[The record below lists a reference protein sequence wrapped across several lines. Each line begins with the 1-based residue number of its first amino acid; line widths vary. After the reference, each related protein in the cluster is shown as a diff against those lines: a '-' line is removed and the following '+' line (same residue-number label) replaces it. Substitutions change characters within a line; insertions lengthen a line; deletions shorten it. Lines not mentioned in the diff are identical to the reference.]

1 MAEEEDQLSLARLV
15 AQFPLVDP
23 DILSA
28 VLQRVDY
35 NVDAAIEALERT
47 MLHNKGDNARR
58 TEKGKRS
65 VGSARG
71 RSTDDFGGRPLT
83 SRSKQR
89 LEQSDEALA
98 KDMQQRVNRLPSA
111 RRRQLEDQVSE
122 DELLA
127 RVIAIEEDEKFARKL
142 QSDLEAGLDPPTRPY
157 SGLRSQLPTKSEGA
171 LNEIGGD
178 SSTRP
183 LAATQNSL
191 SREMMS
197 QNNLAMGRIP
207 RRESISRSGGLSD
220 LRTEERP
227 EPVDEAAA
235 RATALK
241 GSVPASANL
250 SANLMSDVNVN
261 STGSEAEPTAF
272 YSAHPEDSHPED
284 SDEEFSALMAKNTQS
299 TSGSSQYL
307 QDAIQAQPESPPP
320 QRRAM
325 RPESARRSA
334 KRHQPL
340 RQEEEEYQ
348 DTNTDIA
355 IHRIQDDRQTTFG
368 LADPQP
374 LPKEK
379 HPWPARSDSLGY
391 PTTDQDD
398 DDDDDHLRNTDIIFT
413 EATRSTSE
421 TSAVSSS
428 GGTIN
433 AELEELFTYIAGYEP
448 QTFELNPE
456 LKCFI
461 LDYMPSIGDID
472 PIIKIP
478 PPSRY
483 PDDPSKPVNAQNLS
497 SLGATVLDEP
507 NIEQSDPAV
516 LDLRLRALQKSES
529 ATPKLTPSKIRSIQL
544 GPGRSAPDGQK
555 ALSQWIQNV
564 YNLHLQTPQDKVEYF
579 KRMPDVEKVMAQWP
593 DVVEE
598 SFNSGEIR
606 VPPAEI
612 DLSLRDYAQL
622 ACNMVDIPVHVS
634 SKEKKKKPNEGRTY
648 IESLHVLFTLYA
660 EFKNSQ
666 HFGHRQ
672 RVAVAA
678 EGGSSD

>member
-1 MAEEEDQLSLARLV
+1 
-15 AQFPLVDP
+15 
-23 DILSA
+23 
-28 VLQRVDY
+28 
-35 NVDAAIEALERT
+35 
-47 MLHNKGDNARR
+47 
-58 TEKGKRS
+58 
-65 VGSARG
+65 
-71 RSTDDFGGRPLT
+71 
-83 SRSKQR
+83 
-89 LEQSDEALA
+89 
-98 KDMQQRVNRLPSA
+98 
-111 RRRQLEDQVSE
+111 
-122 DELLA
+122 
-127 RVIAIEEDEKFARKL
+127 
-142 QSDLEAGLDPPTRPY
+142 
-157 SGLRSQLPTKSEGA
+157 
-171 LNEIGGD
+171 
-178 SSTRP
+178 
-183 LAATQNSL
+183 
-191 SREMMS
+191 MMS
-197 QNNLAMGRIP
+197 QNDLAMGRIP

-227 EPVDEAAA
+227 EPVDEASA

-261 STGSEAEPTAF
+261 SMGLDAEPTAF
-272 YSAHPEDSHPED
+272 YSTHPEDNHPDD
-284 SDEEFSALMAKNTQS
+284 SDEEFNALMAKNTKS
-299 TSGSSQYL
+299 TTGSSQYL
-307 QDAIQAQPESPPP
+307 QDTIQAQPESPPP

-340 RQEEEEYQ
+340 RQEEDEYQ
-348 DTNTDIA
+348 DSNTDA
-355 IHRIQDDRQTTFG
+355 IIQRMQDDRQTTFG

-379 HPWPARSDSLGY
+379 HPWPPRSDSLGY
-391 PTTDQDD
+391 PPTDQ
-398 DDDDDHLRNTDIIFT
+398 DDDHLRNTDMIFT

-428 GGTIN
+428 GGPLKT
-433 AELEELFTYIAGYEP
+433 ELEELFTYIAGYEP

-483 PDDPSKPVNAQNLS
+483 PDDPSKPVNTQKLS
-497 SLGATVLDEP
+497 SLGAIVLDEP
-507 NIEQSDPAV
+507 NIQQSDPAV

-544 GPGRSAPDGQK
+544 GPGTSAPDGQK

-579 KRMPDVEKVMAQWP
+579 KRMPDVEKLMAQWP
-593 DVVEE
+593 DAVEE
-598 SFNSGEIR
+598 GFNAGEVR

-622 ACNMVDIPVHVS
+622 ACNMVDIPVHVF
-634 SKEKKKKPNEGRTY
+634 KEKKSKPKESRTY

-672 RVAVAA
+672 KVAVAA